1 MSTLDPNSFGDA
13 LTVARFGPP
22 VPHNAPAMPD
32 QYGNPYVSLPVHFV
46 HNNSQPD
53 SNPVI
58 AANRMAAQAASELS
72 WWEKLK
78 AWSHAT
84 DQRLIDTYAPMSKFS
99 SANPEKIVTI
109 HSPSSRVG
117 AAASRAKGAITSAM
131 WKLAFVVVLMFIGYF
146 FIKAYAAKQGAALA
160 AT

>member
-22 VPHNAPAMPD
+22 VPQNAPAMPD

-46 HNNSQPD
+46 HNNSQPY

-72 WWEKLK
+72 WWGKLK

-99 SANPEKIVTI
+99 SANPEKVIAI
-109 HSPSSRVG
+109 RSPSSRVG
-117 AAASRAKGAITSAM
+117 AVASRVA
-131 WKLAFVVVLMFIGYF
+131 WKLAFVVVLLFIGYF
-146 FIKAYAAKQGAALA
+146 FVKAYAAKQGAALA
-160 AT
+160 TA